1 MIDSFISTCLSVNCI
16 LFAIVIFIIN
26 IGLILMRLHSQTKC
40 TRVMLLFSVFF
51 VAKRVPGSWGYC

>member
-26 IGLILMRLHSQTKC
+26 IGLILM
-40 TRVMLLFSVFF
+40 
-51 VAKRVPGSWGYC
+51 